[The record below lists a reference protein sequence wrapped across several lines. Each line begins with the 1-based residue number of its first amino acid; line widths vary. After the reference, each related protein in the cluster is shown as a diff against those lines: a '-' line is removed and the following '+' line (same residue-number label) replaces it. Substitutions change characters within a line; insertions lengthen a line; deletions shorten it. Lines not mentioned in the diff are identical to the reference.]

1 MFNRLLVKHLIR
13 NLNLTAKNI
22 KNVIKNKF

>member
-13 NLNLTAKNI
+13 NLNLTTKNI